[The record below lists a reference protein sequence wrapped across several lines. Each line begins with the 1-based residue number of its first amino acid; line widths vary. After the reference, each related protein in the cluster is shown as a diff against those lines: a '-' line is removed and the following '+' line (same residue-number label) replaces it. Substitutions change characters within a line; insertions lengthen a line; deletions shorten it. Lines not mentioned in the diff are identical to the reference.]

1 MMSSMEDRLTR
12 LEEQSY
18 FQEQALAEL
27 NQALTRQQFQLD
39 EMGKRLILAEG
50 RIAALLP
57 LFEEGGKHSPPPHY
71 GTFI

>member
-1 MMSSMEDRLTR
+1 MSFMEDRLTR

-39 EMGKRLILAEG
+39 EMAKRFILAEE

-57 LFEEGGKHSPPPHY
+57 LLEERGQHSPPPHY
-71 GTFI
+71 GTCI

>member
-1 MMSSMEDRLTR
+1 MPSTENRLAR

-18 FQEQALAEL
+18 FQEQAIAEL

-39 EMGKRLILAEG
+39 EMEKRLTLIEQ

-57 LFEEGGKHSPPPHY
+57 LLDEGGQSAPPPHY
-71 GTFI
+71 GTLT